1 MHNKKPFSPFGQT
14 ACMLGMLSEQQLR
27 VLIFQQKRLQKKFGT
42 ILLEK
47 NLLKDYE
54 LQELLYQ
61 FECHNDN
68 IHAQGRQ

>member
-1 MHNKKPFSPFGQT
+1 
-14 ACMLGMLSEQQLR
+14 LSEQQLR

-54 LQELLYQ
+54 LQQLLYQ

-68 IHAQGRQ
+68 IHTQGRQ